1 MRDLRGWVAA
11 VTGAAS
17 GIGRALANEL
27 ARQGCEL
34 ALSDVDAAGLEQTR
48 AALSAAGTKVS
59 AARVDVADREAV
71 FEWAD
76 EVAAQHGRVNLIANN
91 AGVALGATIRNMT
104 LDELD
109 WLMGINFFGVVH
121 GTKAFLPHLTRAG
134 AGHIVNISSLFGLIG
149 FPGQGAYNAAKFAVR
164 GFSEC
169 LAMELAIEKSPIGV
183 TCVHPG
189 GIRTAI
195 ARNARIGANEPNDRT
210 REEIAEG
217 FERIARTS
225 PERAAEVIVAGVRRG
240 KRRVIVGPD
249 AHALSLLQRLLP
261 VRYQR
266 LVELGAARRDAKI

>member
-1 MRDLRGWVAA
+1 
-11 VTGAAS
+11 
-17 GIGRALANEL
+17 
-27 ARQGCEL
+27 
-34 ALSDVDAAGLEQTR
+34 
-48 AALSAAGTKVS
+48 
-59 AARVDVADREAV
+59 
-71 FEWAD
+71 
-76 EVAAQHGRVNLIANN
+76 
-91 AGVALGATIRNMT
+91 MT

-109 WLMGINFFGVVH
+109 WLMGINFRGVVH

-195 ARNARIGANEPNDRT
+195 ARNARIGVYEPSDQT

-225 PERAAEVIVAGVRRG
+225 AERAAEVIVAGVRRG
-240 KRRVIVGPD
+240 KRRVLVGPD

-261 VRYQR
+261 ESYQR
-266 LVELGAARRDAKI
+266 LVELGAARRKAKI

>member
-1 MRDLRGWVAA
+1 MRELRGWVAA
-11 VTGAAS
+11 VTGSAS
-17 GIGRALANEL
+17 GIGRALAHEL

-34 ALSDVDAAGLEQTR
+34 ALSDVDTAGLEQTR

-59 AARVDVADREAV
+59 AARVDVADRGAV

-76 EVAAQHGRVNLIANN
+76 EVATQHGRVNLIANN
-91 AGVALGATIRNMT
+91 AGVAFGATIRNMT

-109 WLMGINFFGVVH
+109 WLMGINFRGVVH

-195 ARNARIGANEPNDRT
+195 ARNARIGVYEPSDQT

-225 PERAAEVIVAGVRRG
+225 AERAAEVIVAGVRRG
-240 KRRVIVGPD
+240 KRRVLVGPD

-261 VRYQR
+261 ESYQR
-266 LVELGAARRDAKI
+266 LVELGAARRKAKI

>member
-17 GIGRALANEL
+17 GIGRALAHEL

-34 ALSDVDAAGLEQTR
+34 ALSDLDAAGLEQTR

-59 AARVDVADREAV
+59 AARVDVADRDAV

-91 AGVALGATIRNMT
+91 AGVALSAAIRNMT

-134 AGHIVNISSLFGLIG
+134 AGHVVNISSLFGLIG
-149 FPGQGAYNAAKFAVR
+149 VPGQGAYNAAKFAVR

-195 ARNARIGANEPNDRT
+195 ARNARIGVNEPNDRT
-210 REEIAEG
+210 REEIADG

-240 KRRVIVGPD
+240 KRRVLVGPD
-249 AHALSLLQRLLP
+249 AHVLSLLQRLLP
-261 VRYQR
+261 VSYQR
-266 LVELGAARRDAKI
+266 LVEFGAARRGAKI

>member
-17 GIGRALANEL
+17 GIGRALAHEL
-27 ARQGCEL
+27 GRQGCEL
-34 ALSDVDAAGLEQTR
+34 ALSDVDAAGLEETR
-48 AALSAAGTKVS
+48 AALSAGGTKVS
-59 AARVDVADREAV
+59 AARVDVADGKAV
-71 FEWAD
+71 FDWAE
-76 EVAAQHGRVNLIANN
+76 EVAARHGRVNLVANN

-109 WLMGINFFGVVH
+109 WLMGINFRGVVH

-134 AGHIVNISSLFGLIG
+134 AGHIVNISSVFGLIG

-189 GIRTAI
+189 GIRTSI
-195 ARNARIGANEPNDRT
+195 ARNARIGANEPVDQT
-210 REEIAEG
+210 RDELAED

-225 PERAAEVIVAGVRRG
+225 ADRAAQVIVAGVRRG
-240 KRRVIVGPD
+240 RRRVLVGPD
-249 AHALSLLQRLLP
+249 AHAISLLQRLLP
-261 VRYQR
+261 ERYQH
-266 LVELGAARRDAKI
+266 LVAFGAARRGAKI

>member
-1 MRDLRGWVAA
+1 MRELRGWVAA

-17 GIGRALANEL
+17 GIGRALADEL

-34 ALSDVDAAGLEQTR
+34 ALSDVDAVGLEQTR

-59 AARVDVADREAV
+59 AARVDVADRDAV

-91 AGVALGATIRNMT
+91 AGVALGAAIRNMT
-104 LDELD
+104 LEELD

-121 GTKAFLPHLTRAG
+121 GTKAFLPHITRAG

-195 ARNARIGANEPNDRT
+195 ARNARIGVNEPNDRT
-210 REEIAEG
+210 REEIADG

-225 PERAAEVIVAGVRRG
+225 AERAAEVIVAGVRRG

-266 LVELGAARRDAKI
+266 LVELGAARRGAKI

>member
-59 AARVDVADREAV
+59 AARVDVSDRDAV
-71 FEWAD
+71 FQWAD
-76 EVAAQHGRVNLIANN
+76 DVAAQHGRVNLIANN

-195 ARNARIGANEPNDRT
+195 ARNARIGVNEPNDRT

-225 PERAAEVIVAGVRRG
+225 PERAADLIVAGVRRG

-266 LVELGAARRDAKI
+266 LVELGAARRGAKI

>member
-1 MRDLRGWVAA
+1 
-11 VTGAAS
+11 
-17 GIGRALANEL
+17 
-27 ARQGCEL
+27 
-34 ALSDVDAAGLEQTR
+34 
-48 AALSAAGTKVS
+48 
-59 AARVDVADREAV
+59 
-71 FEWAD
+71 
-76 EVAAQHGRVNLIANN
+76 VNLIANN

-109 WLMGINFFGVVH
+109 WLMGINFRGVVH

-195 ARNARIGANEPNDRT
+195 ARNARIGVNEPIDQT
-210 REEIAEG
+210 RDEIAEG

-225 PERAAEVIVAGVRRG
+225 PERAAQVIVAGVRRG
-240 KRRVIVGPD
+240 KRRVLVGPD
-249 AHALSLLQRLLP
+249 AHVISLLQRLLP
-261 VRYQR
+261 ERYQR
-266 LVELGAARRDAKI
+266 LVAYGAARRGAKI